1 LNGQHLMQYTMTT
14 PLVFTARRW
23 RNAIILIAACAMLHW
38 AGAQN
43 VPENPATARQA
54 TTQATTQAIE
64 ANERAERERINQ
76 QSASVSADYEAARAQ
91 CYQRF
96 LVNACLAEARDNHN
110 NQQADLKR
118 QANALNDIQR
128 KRRGAEQLERTEEK
142 QSSQRQEEIATQR
155 SKALAGG
162 EKRDQRQSERA
173 TAAAQNATA
182 AKPGAAKDK
191 SARTAPQARPSNQ
204 VNQVNQASQQARANE
219 KAANLKRKKANAAQA
234 KAEQEQRVKEAAE
247 HRESVKNRQQKR
259 KKPPA
264 ASLPLP
270 PG

>member
-142 QSSQRQEEIATQR
+142 QSSQRQEEIAAQR
-155 SKALAGG
+155 GKALAGG

-173 TAAAQNATA
+173 AA

-191 SARTAPQARPSNQ
+191 SARTAPQARPSKQ
-204 VNQVNQASQQARANE
+204 ANQVNQASQQARANE